1 MSILI
6 KSELEL
12 HYMQEVASIA
22 TEVHRQIR
30 NLIAPGVT
38 TAQLERAAADVT
50 VHNGAFPASMGY
62 RYGGGGG
69 GFPGCACFDVN
80 NQVTNCI
87 ATDVSLKDG
96 DIVGITV
103 IIRKGNFFAKRH
115 VTYPVGHVSDNV
127 LKLLKT
133 VEEALYC
140 GIAASRSG
148 NHLGDI
154 SHAIQQ
160 HIEKNGFSVVRE
172 YTGHGIGHN
181 LHEDPLTPNITE
193 PPFGL
198 KLGTGPV
205 LRPGMVLCLIPIANM
220 GSWRTKALEDGS
232 VVTEDG
238 SLSAYASHMI
248 AITGSEPMVLTSELK
263 GERQTHNITS
273 EYPDY
278 RVFKRGDKI
287 SSRDIR
293 REYARSSFPKRLY
306 SG

>member
-140 GIAASRSG
+140 GIAASEAEIISVTSATLYSSILKKMDFLSSG
-148 NHLGDI
+148 NIRDMELG
-154 SHAIQQ
+154 
-160 HIEKNGFSVVRE
+160 
-172 YTGHGIGHN
+172 
-181 LHEDPLTPNITE
+181 ITYM
-193 PPFGL
+193 
-198 KLGTGPV
+198 
-205 LRPGMVLCLIPIANM
+205 R
-220 GSWRTKALEDGS
+220 
-232 VVTEDG
+232 
-238 SLSAYASHMI
+238 
-248 AITGSEPMVLTSELK
+248 
-263 GERQTHNITS
+263 
-273 EYPDY
+273 
-278 RVFKRGDKI
+278 
-287 SSRDIR
+287 IR
-293 REYARSSFPKRLY
+293 
-306 SG
+306 